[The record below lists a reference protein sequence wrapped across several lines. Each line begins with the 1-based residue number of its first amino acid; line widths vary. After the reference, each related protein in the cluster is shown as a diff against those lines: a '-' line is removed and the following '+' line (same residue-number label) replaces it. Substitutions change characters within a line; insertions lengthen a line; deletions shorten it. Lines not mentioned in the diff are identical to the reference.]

1 MSMTDTYDPT
11 AARETSAKGGLVLRD
26 LKVAYGT
33 AQALFGVSLAVRG
46 GTTLAV
52 LGVNGAG
59 KSTLGRA
66 VAGLIPVASGR
77 IHFDGADITGLAPH
91 RVSQA
96 GLRYIPEGRGIFPGM
111 SVADNLRQA
120 ALKLGK
126 ADRGLAIEETFDVFP
141 VLAQRRGQRA
151 GSLSGGEQQ
160 MLAMSLSLVSG
171 PRLIIADEMSLGLA
185 PKMVNVVFDSLQR
198 ARSAGI
204 TIILIEQFIH
214 RALAFAD
221 DCAIF
226 SRGRVSWSGPAGI
239 ASQAVLDRYLDE
251 ATDFDGLADGVR

>member
-1 MSMTDTYDPT
+1 MST
-11 AARETSAKGGLVLRD
+11 ATTSTHEPAAAPETSANGGLVIQD
-26 LKVAYGT
+26 LTVTYGV
-33 AQALFGVSLAVRG
+33 AQALFDVSLEVKG
-46 GTTLAV
+46 GTILAV

-66 VAGLIPVASGR
+66 LSGLVPVTSGR

-91 RVSQA
+91 RVSRA
-96 GLRYIPEGRGIFPGM
+96 GLRYIPEGRGIFPGL

-120 ALKLGK
+120 VLQLGK
-126 ADRGLAIEETFDVFP
+126 ANRKSAIDETFEVFP
-141 VLAQRRGQRA
+141 VLAQRRNQRA
-151 GSLSGGEQQ
+151 GSMSGGEQQ
-160 MLAMSLSLVSG
+160 MLAMSLSLVAG
-171 PRLIIADEMSLGLA
+171 PRLIVADEMSLGLA
-185 PKMVNVVFDSLQR
+185 PKMVSVVFASLER

-226 SRGRVSWSGPAGI
+226 SRGRVTWTGPAGT
-239 ASQAVLDRYLDE
+239 AGKEVLDSYLGE
-251 ATDFDGLADGVR
+251 ATDH

>member
-1 MSMTDTYDPT
+1 MSTGTTNDPT
-11 AARETSAKGGLVLRD
+11 AASDTSANGGLVLQD
-26 LKVAYGT
+26 LTVTYGT
-33 AQALFGVSLAVRG
+33 AQALFDVSLEVEG

-66 VAGLIPVASGR
+66 LSGLIPVTSGR
-77 IHFDGADITGLAPH
+77 IHFNGADITGLAPH

-96 GLRYIPEGRGIFPGM
+96 GLRYIPEGRGIFPGL

-120 ALKLGK
+120 ALQLGGK
-126 ADRGLAIEETFDVFP
+126 ADRKRAVDEVFEVFP
-141 VLAQRRGQRA
+141 VLGQRRDQRA
-151 GSLSGGEQQ
+151 GSMSGGEQQ

-185 PKMVNVVFDSLQR
+185 PKMVNVVFASLER

-204 TIILIEQFIH
+204 TVILIEQFIH
-214 RALAFAD
+214 RALDFAD

-226 SRGRVSWSGPAGI
+226 SRGRVTWRGSART
-239 ASQAVLDRYLDE
+239 ASKEVLDSYLGE
-251 ATDFDGLADGVR
+251 ATDH

>member
-1 MSMTDTYDPT
+1 MSTVATYDP
-11 AARETSAKGGLVLRD
+11 AAASESSANGGLVLRD
-26 LKVAYGT
+26 LTVTYGT
-33 AQALFGVSLAVRG
+33 AQALFDVSLEVKG

-66 VAGLIPVASGR
+66 LSGLVPVSGGR

-91 RVSQA
+91 RVSRA
-96 GLRYIPEGRGIFPGM
+96 GLRYIPEGRGIFPGL

-120 ALKLGK
+120 VLQLGK
-126 ADRGLAIEETFDVFP
+126 ADRKNAIDETFEVFP
-141 VLAQRRGQRA
+141 VLAQRRSQRA
-151 GSLSGGEQQ
+151 GSMSGGEQQ
-160 MLAMSLSLVSG
+160 MLAMSLSLVAG

-185 PKMVNVVFDSLQR
+185 PKMVNVVFESLER

-226 SRGRVSWSGPAGI
+226 SRGRVTWSGPARTAGKE
-239 ASQAVLDRYLDE
+239 VLDSYLGE
-251 ATDFDGLADGVR
+251 ATDH